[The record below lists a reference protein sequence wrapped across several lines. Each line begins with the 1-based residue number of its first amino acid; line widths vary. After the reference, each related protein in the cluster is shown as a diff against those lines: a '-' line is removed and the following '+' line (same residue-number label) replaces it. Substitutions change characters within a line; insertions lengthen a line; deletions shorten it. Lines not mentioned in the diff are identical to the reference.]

1 MTVYAIVSSL
11 TSGHENDREQVKNL
25 NFKIG
30 DKFEVENISMGQS
43 YTSLTL
49 KEFPKKSFNSS
60 NFNFEE
66 DGKELNIFNDKRF
79 NPYLS
84 FYG

>member
-11 TSGHENDREQVKNL
+11 TSVHEDDQEQIKNL
-25 NFKIG
+25 NFKVG
-30 DKFEVENISMGQS
+30 DKFEVENISIGQS
-43 YTSLTL
+43 YASLTL
-49 KEFPKKSFNSS
+49 KEFPKQSFNSS
-60 NFNFEE
+60 NFSFEE
-66 DGKELNIFNDKRF
+66 DGKKLNIFNDKRF

>member
-11 TSGHENDREQVKNL
+11 TSGHEDDQEQIKNL
-25 NFKIG
+25 NFKVG

-49 KEFPKKSFNSS
+49 KKFPKQSFNSS

>member
-11 TSGHENDREQVKNL
+11 TSDHEDDQEQIKNL
-25 NFKIG
+25 NFKVG
-30 DKFEVENISMGQS
+30 DKFEVENISIGQS
-43 YTSLTL
+43 YASLTL
-49 KEFPKKSFNSS
+49 KEFPKQSFNSS
-60 NFNFEE
+60 NFSFEE
-66 DGKELNIFNDKRF
+66 DGKKLNIFNDKRF

>member
-11 TSGHENDREQVKNL
+11 TSGHEGDQEQIKNL
-25 NFKIG
+25 NFKVG
-30 DKFEVENISMGQS
+30 DKFEVENISMVQS

-49 KEFPKKSFNSS
+49 KEFPKQSFNSS
-60 NFNFEE
+60 NFSFEE
-66 DGKELNIFNDKRF
+66 NGKELNIFNDKRF

>member
-11 TSGHENDREQVKNL
+11 TSGHEDDQEQIKNL
-25 NFKIG
+25 NFKVG

-49 KEFPKKSFNSS
+49 KEFPKQSFNSS
-60 NFNFEE
+60 NFSFEE
-66 DGKELNIFNDKRF
+66 DGKKLNIFNDKRF

>member
-11 TSGHENDREQVKNL
+11 TSGHESDQEQIKNL

-49 KEFPKKSFNSS
+49 KEFPKQSFNSS
-60 NFNFEE
+60 NFSFEE

>member
-1 MTVYAIVSSL
+1 MRKLDIKV
-11 TSGHENDREQVKNL
+11 
-25 NFKIG
+25 G

-49 KEFPKKSFNSS
+49 KEFPKQSFNSS
-60 NFNFEE
+60 NFSFEE

-84 FYG
+84 LYG

>member
-11 TSGHENDREQVKNL
+11 TSGHEDDQEQIKNL
-25 NFKIG
+25 NFKVG
-30 DKFEVENISMGQS
+30 DKFEVENISIGQS
-43 YTSLTL
+43 YASLTL
-49 KEFPKKSFNSS
+49 KEFPKQSFNSS
-60 NFNFEE
+60 NFSFEE
-66 DGKELNIFNDKRF
+66 DGKKLNIFNDKRF

>member
-11 TSGHENDREQVKNL
+11 TSGHEDDQEQIKNL
-25 NFKIG
+25 NFKVG

-49 KEFPKKSFNSS
+49 KEFPKQSFNSS
-60 NFNFEE
+60 NFSFEE